1 MISKPATDSTLSL
14 RPAYALPTHLSRS
27 AFNCMNVA
35 AVFAPEKVYECSGS
49 VAFNCVFKFQ
59 FAAATRTIA
68 HEWFF

>member
-1 MISKPATDSTLSL
+1 
-14 RPAYALPTHLSRS
+14 
-27 AFNCMNVA
+27 MNVA